1 MLVSFKRSTRRACVL
16 VLNVWCFVLHSSKSR
31 NGLLLILKCKAKTAW
46 TLHPNCRPLLSS
58 ASAPGSGPRSQHCL
72 GLRWQMQTVLWPR
85 NNLTDHCLET
95 CLLQIK
101 VLCIMTQH
109 GPGSAPLHGGSVIHN
124 YDTRKIKARPQY
136 FVFER
141 RMYSVNDPSC
151 LLPLWLV
158 NWNSWKPAQPIT
170 DSR

>member
-109 GPGSAPLHGGSVIHN
+109 GPGSALLCDYMIWASCVSRGTVVRIYHTSRGPWGLR
-124 YDTRKIKARPQY
+124 DTQ
-136 FVFER
+136 
-141 RMYSVNDPSC
+141 
-151 LLPLWLV
+151 LWHTK
-158 NWNSWKPAQPIT
+158 N
-170 DSR
+170 